1 LNEQLEEQSMFEET
15 ILGFDADLFISEVG
29 LTLTA
34 ISAVIGIWID
44 RDEERPLSYSIWLT
58 VLVVFAT
65 GVGVVQAYA
74 DYEDEERLKGDIA
87 RILQK
92 VDKIAHEGKA
102 DVPAL
107 NETLKNEVS
116 AQSRDNPDVIAAI
129 AQRVADEGGD
139 PKVIFG
145 TYLTDA
151 DVQGLAAKGK
161 LAAAP
166 PNEQIAAIDGQTKGQ
181 TRHPATFGTGKAQL
195 RSAEK
200 KPQQSQPEK
209 KP

>member
-1 LNEQLEEQSMFEET
+1 MIEET

-34 ISAVIGIWID
+34 ISAVVGIWID
-44 RDEERPLSYSIWLT
+44 RDQERPRSFSIWLT

-65 GVGVVQAYA
+65 GVGVVQAYT
-74 DYEDEERLKGDIA
+74 DYVDEEKLKGDIA

-107 NETLKNEVS
+107 NEVLKEQVS
-116 AQSRDNPDVIAAI
+116 AQSRSNPDVVAAM
-129 AQRVADEGGD
+129 AQRVVDEGGD
-139 PKVIFG
+139 PKVVFG
-145 TYLTDA
+145 TYLTNA
-151 DVQGLAAKGK
+151 DVQGLSSQGK
-161 LAAAP
+161 LVTAP
-166 PNEQIAAIDGQTKGQ
+166 HDEKIAAMDGRTKAA

-195 RSAEK
+195 RSADK
-200 KPQQSQPEK
+200 KPNQSQPEK